1 MKTASGD
8 QCTEL
13 AGRPQNVLNITNWQ
27 GASSVQLSTLKLLDK
42 SIWIGFDTQR
52 RTVADEYAPQGIVS
66 SQIPSDQWII
76 EARAAESFA
85 WAAMQVSI
93 GDYAIGPGVRHRDL
107 LNATQKPETSGDQ
120 LLCNSVKMRK
130 AGGFV

>member
-1 MKTASGD
+1 
-8 QCTEL
+8 
-13 AGRPQNVLNITNWQ
+13 
-27 GASSVQLSTLKLLDK
+27 LKLLDK

-66 SQIPSDQWII
+66 AQIPPDQWII
-76 EARAAESFA
+76 EARGAESFA

-120 LLCNSVKMRK
+120 SLCNSVKMRK